1 MARTTGKR
9 FITNETG
16 EKKAIILDIE
26 EYRKLLED
34 LEDLR
39 LIAERKAE
47 PSIPFDLVKKGLK
60 DSGLL

>member
-1 MARTTGKR
+1 MVRISGKR

-16 EKKAIILDIE
+16 EKMAVILDIK
-26 EYRKLLED
+26 EYGKLLED

-39 LIAERKAE
+39 LIAERKDE
-47 PSIPFDLVKKGLK
+47 PSIPLNLVKKGLK